1 MNLSTDP
8 ALTPALNPSLN
19 LAVNL
24 AVNAAADP
32 TVTAAV
38 HHGMTGSENGAVNCQ
53 AVRELLLHASAM
65 TCNSMQSIA
74 PAL

>member
-53 AVRELLLHASAM
+53 AVRELLHASAM